1 MKKALILF
9 IIFSIFIILAKTAYS
24 KYCETKPEGCKKVKV
39 EDQGLDGEGID
50 W

>member
-1 MKKALILF
+1 MKKPLILF
-9 IIFSIFIILAKTAYS
+9 IIFSIMIIIAKIAYS

-39 EDQGLDGEGID
+39 EDKGLPVKGID

>member
-9 IIFSIFIILAKTAYS
+9 ILFSVLIIIAKIAYS
-24 KYCETKPEGCKKVKV
+24 KYCETKPEGCKKVKI
-39 EDQGLDGEGID
+39 EDQGVHGEGID